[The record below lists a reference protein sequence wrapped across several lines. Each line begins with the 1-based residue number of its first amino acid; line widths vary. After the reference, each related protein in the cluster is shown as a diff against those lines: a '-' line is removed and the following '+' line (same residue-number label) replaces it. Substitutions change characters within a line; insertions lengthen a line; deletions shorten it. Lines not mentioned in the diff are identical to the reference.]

1 MEQRIIAIYCLVD
14 EMVKQSGLR
23 DDVRAVISNAEV
35 LTIGYLAVSDFNGNY
50 YKAHQY
56 LNKSGWFKP
65 IDYSRFIRRINSLQE
80 SIEEIFESLSALFM
94 KINPTQLY
102 AIDSFP
108 VELCQIQ
115 REKRSNLLNDPELK
129 GFNAS
134 KKRYFYG
141 FKVHMITTTDKEP
154 VQCFISMGREAD
166 VTIAYELIPQ
176 LPDGAIG
183 IGDKGYVSK
192 ELETISAEHGVN
204 FKPIYRQNQGIEDRE
219 YFTKR
224 KLRKK
229 IETAFSMI
237 TAKFGKVIKATSING
252 FLTKLKLFIAAYS
265 IDCFFKL
272 TTHKQNLLFTSNMN

>member
-1 MEQRIIAIYCLVD
+1 VD
-14 EMVKQSGLR
+14 EMVKQSGLK

-35 LTIGYLAVSDFNGNY
+35 LTMGYLAVSDFNGNY
-50 YKAHQY
+50 RKAHQY
-56 LNKSGWFKP
+56 FNASRWFKA
-65 IDYSRFIRRINSLQE
+65 IDYSRFIRRLNVLQKV
-80 SIEEIFESLSALFM
+80 IEEIFSSLSALFSRV
-94 KINPTQLY
+94 NPMQIY

-115 REKRSNLLNDPELK
+115 REKRSNLMNDPKLK
-129 GFNAS
+129 GYNAS

-141 FKVHMITTTDKEP
+141 FKVHMITTSDKEP

-166 VTIAYELIPQ
+166 VTIAYDLIPQ
-176 LPDGAIG
+176 LPKGSIG

-192 ELETISAEHGVN
+192 ELETISAEHGVH
-204 FKPIYRQNQGIEDRE
+204 FKPIYRQNQEIEDRE

-272 TTHKQNLLFTSNMN
+272 PEHKQNLLFAN